1 MTDIDPNTDIGIDYR
16 GDGMLVVITLD
27 GPVTKIVVSAL

>member
-16 GDGMLVVITLD
+16 DDGMLVVITLD
-27 GPVTKIVVSAL
+27 CACRESRPRL